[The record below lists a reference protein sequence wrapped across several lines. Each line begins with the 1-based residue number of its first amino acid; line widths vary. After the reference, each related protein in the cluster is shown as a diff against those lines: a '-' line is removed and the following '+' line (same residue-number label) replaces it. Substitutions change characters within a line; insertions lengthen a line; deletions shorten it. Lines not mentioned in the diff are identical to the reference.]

1 MFLLL
6 WKVISIGEK
15 SSLRF
20 ISVTCDGTSANSKLL
35 RMHCHLKQDDDMN
48 PETDVTYRTHNLFS
62 GTKTDSFTLFLKF
75 HIYQKLQETVNLIL
89 VVVNLHV
96 VCRMAECFYYGT
108 ILLTYFTKNNN
119 VNFI

>member
-6 WKVISIGEK
+6 WKAISIGEK

-48 PETDVTYRTHNLFS
+48 PETDVPYRTHNLFS

-75 HIYQKLQETVNLIL
+75 HIY
-89 VVVNLHV
+89 
-96 VCRMAECFYYGT
+96 
-108 ILLTYFTKNNN
+108 
-119 VNFI
+119 